1 MRGTKALQSMSDELD
16 DQPLHLAAGVL
27 GWVCPGLGHM
37 RNGDGRRGRLV
48 MLGVLGLFLAGVLV
62 GGLDCVDRRED
73 GLWFVAQAGAGPIA
87 FLTDALNA
95 GLLKTGKVGTL
106 LPMTAP
112 NGAMLQVSSFK
123 SVGSVNDVG
132 TLFTAMAGLLNVVA
146 LLDALRGPRKA
157 QA

>member
-1 MRGTKALQSMSDELD
+1 MRDELD

-27 GWVCPGLGHM
+27 GWVFPGLGHL
-37 RNGDGRRGRLV
+37 RNGDVRRGRLI
-48 MLGVLGLFLAGVLV
+48 MLGVLGLFLSGVLV

-95 GLLKTGKVGTL
+95 GLLKSGKVGTL

-123 SVGSVNDVG
+123 SVGAVNDVG

-157 QA
+157 PA

>member
-1 MRGTKALQSMSDELD
+1 MHDEHE
-16 DQPLHLAAGVL
+16 DQPLHFAAGVL
-27 GWVCPGLGHM
+27 GWICPGMGHI
-37 RNGDGRRGRLV
+37 RNGDVRRGRLI
-48 MLGVLGLFLAGVLV
+48 MLGIFGLFLTGVLV

-73 GLWFVAQAGAGPIA
+73 GLWFVAQAGTGPIA
-87 FLTDALNA
+87 FLADALNT
-95 GLLKTGKVGTL
+95 GLLKSGKMGTL

-146 LLDALRGPRKA
+146 LLDALRGPRKESA
-157 QA
+157 